1 LDQLEK
7 LLGLPAMLR
16 LYEGLL
22 ATDVLSILATRLR
35 PYEQNPGATNRL
47 FAESMDRL
55 IEAVAG
61 RKRMDSVLQQTAAA
75 IMALPRIGTPGSR
88 PVVGVTGDIYT
99 RINPTGNADLFQRLE
114 QMGCEVWPSPFFAEL
129 ADLSA
134 TRQARRSAGRGRLR
148 DAVWEE
154 LSLRLT
160 QRARR
165 KLLAGLP
172 ADVAALVVEPSAN
185 ELIELAQPYVGPRT
199 NFLILLGAAK
209 MVDFLRRGASGVINA
224 VGINC
229 IVGTATAA
237 VIPAIRSD
245 FNQAPIIT
253 LTYGNS
259 EAPAQRLRLET
270 FVQQVKNFRRVP
282 AA

>member
-1 LDQLEK
+1 
-7 LLGLPAMLR
+7 
-16 LYEGLL
+16 
-22 ATDVLSILATRLR
+22 
-35 PYEQNPGATNRL
+35 
-47 FAESMDRL
+47 MDCL
-55 IEAVAG
+55 VEAVAG
-61 RKRMDSVLQQTAAA
+61 GKRIHSVLPETVAAM
-75 IMALPRIGTPGSR
+75 MALPRLGIPGTR

-99 RINPTGNADLFQRLE
+99 RINPTGNADLFRRLE

-134 TRQARRSAGRGRLR
+134 TRQVRRSVERGRLKT
-148 DAVWEE
+148 AAWEE

-160 QRARR
+160 QRARQ
-165 KLLAGLP
+165 KLLSGLP
-172 ADVAALVVEPSAN
+172 ADVSALVVEPSAN
-185 ELIELAQPYVGPRT
+185 ELIQLAQPYVGPRT

-229 IVGTATAA
+229 IVGTATAS
-237 VIPAIRSD
+237 VIPAIRGD
-245 FNQAPIIT
+245 FGQAPIIT

-270 FVQQVKNFRRVP
+270 FVHQVQTFWRVRAACPRSHLGLNLCRRWKTRI
-282 AA
+282 A